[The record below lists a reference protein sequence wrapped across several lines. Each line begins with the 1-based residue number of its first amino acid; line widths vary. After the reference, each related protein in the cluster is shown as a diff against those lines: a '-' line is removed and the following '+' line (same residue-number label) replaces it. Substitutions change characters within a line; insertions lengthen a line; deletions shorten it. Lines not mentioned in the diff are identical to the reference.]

1 MYNDVFKSLNESIKK
16 RNSPAD
22 FLPVD
27 KKDLKDVIHRGYLK
41 KSAYPIKWDIVP
53 DGKTKNSGKHI
64 YSFRSGGASGILEIE
79 HEYAPQNSG
88 HETRSKVHFE
98 LNGKPPEEDIQI
110 YRSFIV
116 PSLMHHMKSH
126 NPDIVDFS
134 DSVMHPDDLIRR
146 LGNKFEINK
155 NGKSAKKKVDPK
167 ILRVI
172 SHIKKHINK
181 K

>member
-27 KKDLKDVIHRGYLK
+27 EKDLKDVIHRGYLK

-79 HEYAPQNSG
+79 HKYAPQNSG
-88 HETRSKVHFE
+88 HETRSRVHFE
-98 LNGKPPEEDIQI
+98 LNGKPRKDP
-110 YRSFIV
+110 F
-116 PSLMHHMKSH
+116 KS
-126 NPDIVDFS
+126 
-134 DSVMHPDDLIRR
+134 
-146 LGNKFEINK
+146 GNFINK
-155 NGKSAKKKVDPK
+155 
-167 ILRVI
+167 
-172 SHIKKHINK
+172 INYLT
-181 K
+181 